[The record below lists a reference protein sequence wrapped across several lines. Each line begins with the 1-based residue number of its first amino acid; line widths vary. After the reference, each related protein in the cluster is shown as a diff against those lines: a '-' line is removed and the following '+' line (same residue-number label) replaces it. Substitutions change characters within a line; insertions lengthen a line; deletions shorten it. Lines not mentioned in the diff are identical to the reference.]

1 MSNQDLNNNINE
13 MPIVN
18 DNGEH
23 LSSAQVHNGSID
35 SDYEECINAFEKCKE
50 VIPYLREEDKGEFA
64 NYIYRGLF
72 FASKLANSNCKKL
85 MNPKKLKVLMEETN
99 LTLEMMIKKN

>member
-35 SDYEECINAFEKCKE
+35 SDYEECINAFENAKKSFLTLEKRIKE
-50 VIPYLREEDKGEFA
+50 NLQIIYIEDYFLLLNLLIPIA
-64 NYIYRGLF
+64 
-72 FASKLANSNCKKL
+72 KL